1 MPPIYC
7 RHRARQP
14 IGSDEVNLRK
24 VITLRIGFLDTLS
37 SLSSYFLNPCGG
49 IVSWILSLRDV
60 KSWLYFALSP
70 GTQTMLCF
78 LGCTRRRRH
87 ALAGG
92 YVCESMNS
100 SESKIASK
108 GTESQ
113 NCLRAVLE
121 FSMTMVPRPRYL
133 MKRERLWKLPSAF
146 VRDPWCH
153 FLLKFQLLRITQSRV
168 HDVYVLELQTL
179 SRRDS
184 SFLLTLDS
192 VLNEQGMF
200 RDGGLTKGVDS
211 GSRNRFDSGRAF

>member
-1 MPPIYC
+1 MSPIHC

-14 IGSDEVNLRK
+14 IGSDKVNLSK

-37 SLSSYFLNPCGG
+37 SLSPYFLNRCGG
-49 IVSWILSLRDV
+49 IISWILSLRDV

-87 ALAGG
+87 ALTGG

-108 GTESQ
+108 GTENQ
-113 NCLRAVLE
+113 NYWAVLE
-121 FSMTMVPRPRYL
+121 FSMTLVPGPRYL

-153 FLLKFQLLRITQSRV
+153 FLLKFQLLRIIRSRV

-211 GSRNRFDSGRAF
+211 ESRSRFDSGEAF